1 MAERSSEL
9 VAMKTALSDKEFVIL
24 QSEIERREKSVGLTY
39 ALWFFLGYL
48 GIHKFYLGKIWQGLL
63 YIVGP
68 AVAIFFLFAG
78 FMTSLANEELSGGE
92 FSIVIGLMGL
102 ITYGIWWL
110 VDLFTIPGQ
119 VNTCNEDIEIETIRS
134 VKIHGRQ

>member
-1 MAERSSEL
+1 
-9 VAMKTALSDKEFVIL
+9 
-24 QSEIERREKSVGLTY
+24 
-39 ALWFFLGYL
+39 
-48 GIHKFYLGKIWQGLL
+48 
-63 YIVGP
+63 
-68 AVAIFFLFAG
+68 
-78 FMTSLANEELSGGE
+78 MTSLANEELSGGE